1 MGIPLKAP
9 LTGFLLTIIS
19 TLIVYIVLGL
29 SSLTVVCFIIG
40 ILLTVVHFIKDEYDF
55 YNQASSDSSKANS

>member
-1 MGIPLKAP
+1 MDIPLKAP

-19 TLIVYIVLGL
+19 TLIVYFIFGL

-40 ILLTVVHFIKDEYDF
+40 ILLTVIHFIKDEYEY
-55 YNQASSDSSKANS
+55 YNLADSDTSSKG